1 MDEKSFALKKG
12 DRLPLGDR
20 IFRVVLSTERDRKN
34 KNVPALRCFSLTPAD
49 KGCLSV
55 DWERKTTPEESVA
68 RFGATYKMNKEEYKP
83 YDNRE
88 IFALEVS
95 FVSSLSDVE
104 EIIYDPVYVHG
115 RIKGRVANPAHS
127 LIRFTEIF
135 AKNNFNDPE
144 TILKMRDHAAE
155 RKITVNDEKVHE
167 LVKELRILSS

>member
-88 IFALEVS
+88 IFA
-95 FVSSLSDVE
+95 
-104 EIIYDPVYVHG
+104 
-115 RIKGRVANPAHS
+115 
-127 LIRFTEIF
+127 
-135 AKNNFNDPE
+135 KNNFNDPE

-167 LVKELRILSS
+167 LVKELRTLSS